1 MLGPEYQKRSIP
13 SFLAGRSEKA
23 GSGGIRLLELPVSS
37 EGYMVLRSSAR
48 EKVQRGHP
56 GGEVLR
62 DGSRTNMQGRQDIY
76 FQRGV

>member
-1 MLGPEYQKRSIP
+1 MGPEYQKKSIP

-37 EGYMVLRSSAR
+37 ERYMVLWSNAI

-62 DGSRTNMQGRQDIY
+62 DG
-76 FQRGV
+76 